1 MQGVEII
8 LSDSLAIS
16 EGAGAAD
23 DDGGG
28 DAGEVR
34 TEGADGGNADADGNP
49 DVGGSPDADGG
60 AGHRAAALPPVHSK
74 APRLVWLLPELLRLR
89 LPWWLYL

>member
-1 MQGVEII
+1 MQGGEII

-23 DDGGG
+23 DDSGG

-34 TEGADGGNADADGNP
+34 TEGADGGNADAD
-49 DVGGSPDADGG
+49 GSPDADGG

-74 APRLVWLLPELLRLR
+74 APRLV
-89 LPWWLYL
+89 